1 VKLERIKKLSL
12 KTYAIAL
19 IIAFF
24 VGLVLGGAI
33 VYSQSSN
40 ENITIVSG
48 SFTETASYIIFKV
61 GNTIYAKNGTTGE
74 IEFSGTDASQ
84 VIQSAINALSSGG
97 IIAFMPATYNS
108 ISLSIGKK
116 GIKLVGLAHS
126 TIESST
132 YGVIFKGSVLTPIIN
147 ITGASSNYIR
157 GIEIDNIIFSGED
170 ISDCIGI
177 KGSYVKDLKIRNCF
191 FYILEGGAIDLDYAE
206 NPTIEECCFSG
217 CGKDGVNTIDIAGTS
232 TMILIRKCSF
242 FNDKYRSI
250 SLTGSS
256 SMMLKENHFEAF
268 NGHPTEEFVYANGP
282 LKAIHNFFFGTD
294 LGGIALYS
302 RGDGAVIESNYFTGG
317 VPASYPR
324 LGTLSVSNSH
334 GSIVAKNYFTNC
346 ERPFYCD
353 LVENF
358 TLRNNI
364 FEDYTNPPAFGGTGS
379 VYYEGNIGY
388 VTENSGAATISA
400 STSVTFEHG
409 LAGTPTHVEVGWKDT
424 GYGDWKWTAN
434 ATHIT
439 ITVTNSGTYSFSW
452 RAYYKP

>member
-1 VKLERIKKLSL
+1 MFVWLLTLTVVVVIKMPVFSDGQKISASL
-12 KTYAIAL
+12 AWDRL
-19 IIAFF
+19 IESIP
-24 VGLVLGGAI
+24 
-33 VYSQSSN
+33 
-40 ENITIVSG
+40 
-48 SFTETASYIIFKV
+48 ASYVIWKD
-61 GNTIYAKNGTTGE
+61 GDTYRAECLLKGGTDY
-74 IEFSGTDASQ
+74 SGTDASQ
-84 VIQSAINALSSGG
+84 VIQSAIDALSSGG
-97 IIAFMPATYNS
+97 IIAFKPATYNS
-108 ISLSIGKK
+108 INISIDKC
-116 GIKLVGLAHS
+116 GIKLVGLAYS
-126 TIESST
+126 TIESAT
-132 YGVIFKGSVLTPIIN
+132 YGVIFKGIASTPIIN
-147 ITGASSNYIR
+147 ITGASDNYIR

-177 KGSYVKDLKIRNCF
+177 KGSYTRDLKVRDCF
-191 FYILEGGAIDLDYAE
+191 FYVLQGGAIDLDNAE
-206 NPTIEECCFSG
+206 NPTIEHCHFSG

-232 TMILIRKCSF
+232 TMILIRKCLF

-256 SMMLKENHFEAF
+256 SMMLKENYFEAYS
-268 NGHPTEEFVYANGP
+268 GYPTQEFVYANGP

-388 VTENSGAATISA
+388 VTENSGTATISA

-452 RAYYKP
+452 RAYYEP